1 MDPVE
6 QIAQQQAQ
14 LLQQQQHMA
23 NQDQQIQ
30 QLTQQLAALAAQVAN
45 LPPAAPPPPAQQAPV
60 AQPGRAP
67 LCEVGGCGFESRRKG
82 PAQVQTTRQAGQG
95 KYG

>member
-1 MDPVE
+1 MSIRLRNTKQAECSICGELVFDVE
-6 QIAQQQAQ
+6 DEA
-14 LLQQQQHMA
+14 
-23 NQDQQIQ
+23 
-30 QLTQQLAALAAQVAN
+30 
-45 LPPAAPPPPAQQAPV
+45 APV